1 MSKKV
6 KEIELR
12 HRELQNE
19 QDAREHELKLKEHE
33 ERERE
38 REHELKL
45 KEHAGRERE
54 REREHELE
62 LKRIEL
68 EMSKQGIEPGNLNVG
83 QDRAKYVRAPQA
95 PAFRFNSFNEKTD
108 DLDSWFAT
116 FESQCEIFEV
126 SDTDKKAHLIGLF
139 SGKYRDTLTSFAD
152 KEYTFIR
159 DKMLRTYNLT
169 TDGYRRKFFGLVPVE
184 DETIHAFQNR
194 VESCFDKWISLA
206 KINKDYE
213 ALKDLIIYHQILES
227 CNPEFTKFVLLHKA
241 VSTKELTD
249 KAEDFSKLIPTSS

>member
-19 QDAREHELKLKEHE
+19 QDAREHE

-45 KEHAGRERE
+45 KEHELTQERE
-54 REREHELE
+54 RREHELE

-68 EMSKQGIEPGNLNVG
+68 EMSKQGVEPGNLNVG

-126 SDTDKKAHLIGLF
+126 SDTDKRRISSVYF
-139 SGKYRDTLTSFAD
+139 QENTVTLSHISRIKNTPSFVTRC
-152 KEYTFIR
+152 YVH
-159 DKMLRTYNLT
+159 T
-169 TDGYRRKFFGLVPVE
+169 TWPQMVTGVNFLD
-184 DETIHAFQNR
+184 
-194 VESCFDKWISLA
+194 
-206 KINKDYE
+206 
-213 ALKDLIIYHQILES
+213 
-227 CNPEFTKFVLLHKA
+227 
-241 VSTKELTD
+241 
-249 KAEDFSKLIPTSS
+249 

>member
-33 ERERE
+33 LKLKEYAERE
-38 REHELKL
+38 REHELIQN
-45 KEHAGRERE
+45 RER
-54 REREHELE
+54 RAHELE

-108 DLDSWFAT
+108 DFDSWFTT
-116 FESQCEIFEV
+116 FELQCEIFQV

-152 KEYTFIR
+152 KEYTFILLGIICIR
-159 DKMLRTYNLT
+159 NPFTVI
-169 TDGYRRKFFGLVPVE
+169 GF
-184 DETIHAFQNR
+184 
-194 VESCFDKWISLA
+194 CF
-206 KINKDYE
+206 
-213 ALKDLIIYHQILES
+213 
-227 CNPEFTKFVLLHKA
+227 
-241 VSTKELTD
+241 
-249 KAEDFSKLIPTSS
+249 